1 MLRTLLPVNLGV
13 RRYKSKRPMSKPRDD
28 SGLWTIHGFV
38 ELAVRI
44 GLISGAAFSAPLGQ
58 LFLAAV
64 LLALAAGI
72 FLRFKRRSKK

>member
-1 MLRTLLPVNLGV
+1 
-13 RRYKSKRPMSKPRDD
+13 MSKPRDD

-44 GLISGAAFSAPLGQ
+44 DLISGAAFSAALGQ
-58 LFLAAV
+58 LLLAAV

-72 FLRFKRRSKK
+72 L